1 MKNVT
6 RTLFLTI
13 VATTVFTISRANTNK
28 TLGVP
33 IYSDL
38 THLTQNIPL
47 SANDPFVKDILSF
60 TQQLETLLDDY
71 ISEFDNKTPNGGGS
85 NGWSSG
91 NSNPSGPN
99 GSPTGSPSAPLDGGI
114 VFLLIAG
121 LGLGLKI
128 VLDKNKQKKVA
139 VAYIAK

>member
-28 TLGVP
+28 SLGVP

-60 TQQLETLLDDY
+60 SQQLETLLNDY
-71 ISEFDNKTPNGGGS
+71 ISEFDNKTPTGSS
-85 NGWSSG
+85 NGWG
-91 NSNPSGPN
+91 TGTPSQ
-99 GSPTGSPSAPLDGGI
+99 SAPLDGGI
-114 VFLLIAG
+114 VLLLIAG
-121 LGLGLKI
+121 LGLGLKM
-128 VLDKNKQKKVA
+128 VLDRNKQKKVSL
-139 VAYIAK
+139 AYIAE